1 MVARGQRDARAE
13 SGGEVAPWPAGPCA
27 LAGAPRPRS
36 RRAELAA
43 EPLGPRAR
51 LNEWGRR
58 AGAGLQLPVPPPPPR
73 PRLLG
78 GSGSC
83 TRSPA
88 SQLALAAPPACQGWG
103 LVGLGPSRRRGT
115 RRVLGAR
122 PEHPPLL
129 PAWPAPRG
137 RRRTRP
143 APSPYT
149 GTPRC
154 GQMWADMESGR
165 RHGGGAKGRR
175 IPPLPWGTG
184 FLLRRFLFTEPSKVG
199 HRRAFLCSAPAR
211 VKRWGWQ
218 PAESR
223 PVGKEPRIP
232 ACWQRA
238 EGRAQVSRGR
248 GCGDPSS
255 YTPPLPF
262 HPGSLPHPLGRVAER
277 ALAHW
282 GRGAEMERP
291 CQNS

>member
-1 MVARGQRDARAE
+1 MNGGGGRAPASSSPCPHPRPAPASWADQVPAPAAQPPSSHWLLRPPVKAGAWWGWDRADAAGHAE
-13 SGGEVAPWPAGPCA
+13 SWAPD
-27 LAGAPRPRS
+27 
-36 RRAELAA
+36 
-43 EPLGPRAR
+43 
-51 LNEWGRR
+51 
-58 AGAGLQLPVPPPPPR
+58 
-73 PRLLG
+73 
-78 GSGSC
+78 
-83 TRSPA
+83 
-88 SQLALAAPPACQGWG
+88 
-103 LVGLGPSRRRGT
+103 PST
-115 RRVLGAR
+115 
-122 PEHPPLL
+122 PLL

-143 APSPYT
+143 APSPHT

-165 RHGGGAKGRR
+165 RHGGGAKGGR

-238 EGRAQVSRGR
+238 EGRAQESRGR

-255 YTPPLPF
+255 YTPPLSF
-262 HPGSLPHPLGRVAER
+262 HPGSLLHPLGRVAEK
-277 ALAHW
+277 ALAHR
-282 GRGAEMERP
+282 GRERDGTPLSEQLGTWTPPSPPLTIRGFSKAECRP
-291 CQNS
+291 GLPLEGRYFTVSEGKS